1 MYSNTLS
8 TAALLGL
15 ATVGS
20 SMPHQRDQ
28 SSSDSE
34 SNAPPAAQWG
44 GSDSVFK
51 FPLANGFPNIANPSD
66 QLNQIQQD
74 ARGTLPKA
82 APNAPA
88 PATPQPDSLT
98 SLGFIAFNE
107 LFEVAFFTELFNNVT
122 TGASGFREGDLL
134 GQDKAKILSILKI
147 VIAQEELHEL
157 NANGAFQ
164 RSTGQMIQPCQY
176 NFPVSNFNQSIS
188 LASTFTDVVLGT
200 LPDIQ
205 TLFANANDNALI
217 RGVGSVIGQEGEQ
230 NGFYR
235 DILGKTPSALPFL
248 TASARDFA
256 FSAIVQN
263 FVVPGSCSSSLDILQ
278 RGGLTIFDI
287 LTVLNPPTTPM
298 NQKVMF
304 RLESF
309 SQKMKFSGAGAA
321 ATATAT
327 ADFVSSYDN
336 STTSAQQQDNLF
348 LTYINQLNAPISVP
362 IEDAKKI
369 NDNHNDNDDHSSTI
383 QFSANFPGED
393 NLMNGLTIAAVT
405 KGKDFVDVG
414 AVARNTLFGPGLIEI
429 N

>member
-28 SSSDSE
+28 SD
-34 SNAPPAAQWG
+34 SNAPPAAQWS

-157 NANGAFQ
+157 NANSAFQ
-164 RSTGQMIQPCQY
+164 KFTGQMIQPCQY

-235 DILGKTPSALPFL
+235 DILGKNPSALPFL

-278 RGGLTIFDI
+278 RGGLTIFDL
-287 LTVLNPPTTPM
+287 LTVVNPPTTPT

-304 RLESF
+304 RLKTF
-309 SQKMKFSGAGAA
+309 SQKMEFSGEAGAA
-321 ATATAT
+321 A
-327 ADFVSSYDN
+327 ADSVSSYEN
-336 STTSAQQQDNLF
+336 STSPPQEQQDNLF

-369 NDNHNDNDDHSSTI
+369 DGNHNNDNDDHSSSSTI
-383 QFSANFPGED
+383 QFSANFPGAD

-414 AVARNTLFGPGLIEI
+414 AVANNTLFGPGLIEI

>member
-1 MYSNTLS
+1 
-8 TAALLGL
+8 
-15 ATVGS
+15 
-20 SMPHQRDQ
+20 MPHQRDQ
-28 SSSDSE
+28 SSSDS
-34 SNAPPAAQWG
+34 NAPPAAQWG
-44 GSDSVFK
+44 VSDSVFK
-51 FPLANGFPNIANPSD
+51 FPLANGFPKIANPSD

-164 RSTGQMIQPCQY
+164 KFTGQMIQPCQY

-235 DILGKTPSALPFL
+235 DILGKNPSALPFL

-278 RGGLTIFDI
+278 RGGLTIFDL
-287 LTVLNPPTTPM
+287 LTVVNPPTTPM

-304 RLESF
+304 RLKTF
-309 SQKMKFSGAGAA
+309 SQKMEFSGEAA
-321 ATATAT
+321 
-327 ADFVSSYDN
+327 ADFVSSHEN
-336 STTSAQQQDNLF
+336 STTPPQHQQQDNLF

-369 NDNHNDNDDHSSTI
+369 DNDDHSSSTI
-383 QFSANFPGED
+383 QFSANFPGAD

-414 AVARNTLFGPGLIEI
+414 AVANNTLFGPGLIEI

>member
-28 SSSDSE
+28 SSSD

-134 GQDKAKILSILKI
+134 GQDKAKILGILKI

-164 RSTGQMIQPCQY
+164 KFTGQMIQPCQY

-235 DILGKTPSALPFL
+235 DILGKNPSALPFL

-287 LTVLNPPTTPM
+287 LTVVNPPTTPM

-304 RLESF
+304 RLKTF
-309 SQKMKFSGAGAA
+309 SQKMEFSGEAA
-321 ATATAT
+321 A
-327 ADFVSSYDN
+327 DVVSSHDN
-336 STTSAQQQDNLF
+336 STTSPHQQPDNLF

-369 NDNHNDNDDHSSTI
+369 DDNHNDDNDDHSSSTI
-383 QFSANFPGED
+383 QFSANFPGAD

-414 AVARNTLFGPGLIEI
+414 AVANNTLFGPGLIEI

>member
-28 SSSDSE
+28 SSSD

-122 TGASGFREGDLL
+122 TGASGYREGDLL

-164 RSTGQMIQPCQY
+164 KFTGQMIQPCQY

-235 DILGKTPSALPFL
+235 DILGKNPSALPFL

-287 LTVLNPPTTPM
+287 LTVVNPPTTPT

-304 RLESF
+304 RLKTF
-309 SQKMKFSGAGAA
+309 SQKMEFSGEAA
-321 ATATAT
+321 
-327 ADFVSSYDN
+327 ADFVSSREN
-336 STTSAQQQDNLF
+336 STSPPQQQDNLF

-369 NDNHNDNDDHSSTI
+369 DDNHNNDNDDYSSSSTI
-383 QFSANFPGED
+383 QFSANFPGAD

-405 KGKDFVDVG
+405 KGQDFVDVG
-414 AVARNTLFGPGLIEI
+414 AVANNTLFGPGLIEI

>member
-28 SSSDSE
+28 SSSD

-164 RSTGQMIQPCQY
+164 KFTGQMIQPCQY

-235 DILGKTPSALPFL
+235 DILGKNPSALPFL

-278 RGGLTIFDI
+278 RGGLTIFDL
-287 LTVLNPPTTPM
+287 LTVVNPPTTPM

-304 RLESF
+304 RLKTF
-309 SQKMKFSGAGAA
+309 SQKMEFSGEAA
-321 ATATAT
+321 AAE
-327 ADFVSSYDN
+327 DFVSSHEN
-336 STTSAQQQDNLF
+336 STSPPHQQQDNLF

-369 NDNHNDNDDHSSTI
+369 NNDNHNNDNDDHSSSTI
-383 QFSANFPGED
+383 QFSANFPGAD

-414 AVARNTLFGPGLIEI
+414 AVANNTLFGPGLIEI

>member
-28 SSSDSE
+28 SSSDS
-34 SNAPPAAQWG
+34 NAPPAAQWG
-44 GSDSVFK
+44 SSDSVFK

-164 RSTGQMIQPCQY
+164 KFTGQMIQPCQY

-235 DILGKTPSALPFL
+235 DILGKNPSALPFL

-278 RGGLTIFDI
+278 RGGLTIFDL
-287 LTVLNPPTTPM
+287 LTVVNPPTTPT

-304 RLESF
+304 RLNTF
-309 SQKMKFSGAGAA
+309 SQKMEFSGEAA
-321 ATATAT
+321 A
-327 ADFVSSYDN
+327 DVVSSHEN
-336 STTSAQQQDNLF
+336 STTPPQQPDNLF

-369 NDNHNDNDDHSSTI
+369 DDNHNNDNDDYSSSSTI
-383 QFSANFPGED
+383 QFSANFPGAD

-414 AVARNTLFGPGLIEI
+414 AVAKNTLFGPGLIEI

>member
-28 SSSDSE
+28 SSSD

-164 RSTGQMIQPCQY
+164 KFTGQMIQPCQY

-235 DILGKTPSALPFL
+235 DILGKNPSALPFL

-278 RGGLTIFDI
+278 RGGLTIFDL
-287 LTVLNPPTTPM
+287 LTVVNPPTTPM

-304 RLESF
+304 RLKTF
-309 SQKMKFSGAGAA
+309 SQKMEFSGEAGAA
-321 ATATAT
+321 A
-327 ADFVSSYDN
+327 ADSVSSHEN
-336 STTSAQQQDNLF
+336 STTSPHQQQDNLF

-369 NDNHNDNDDHSSTI
+369 NNDDHSSSTI
-383 QFSANFPGED
+383 QFSANFPGAD

-414 AVARNTLFGPGLIEI
+414 AVANNTLFGPGLIEI